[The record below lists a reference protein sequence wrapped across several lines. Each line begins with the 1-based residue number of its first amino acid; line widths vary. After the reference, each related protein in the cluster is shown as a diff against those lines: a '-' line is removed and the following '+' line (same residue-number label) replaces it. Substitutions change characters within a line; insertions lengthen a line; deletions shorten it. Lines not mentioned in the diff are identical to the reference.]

1 MPGGRQGGAGG
12 RSISPVVH
20 GLVKD
25 HGGAVTVESEF
36 GKGSTFRVYLPA
48 ARAEPADLPVKEAWP
63 VRGKG
68 QHFMYIDDEQALGSA
83 MIRALKLLGYRCTF
97 YSDARVA
104 LDAFR
109 SDPDQFD
116 AVISDM
122 TMPFLSGFDVV
133 KELHDIRPDL
143 PVALT
148 SGRSDEGTHAF
159 AYSLGI
165 KTWISKPTTIDELSH
180 TLKLLLRSA
189 GR

>member
-1 MPGGRQGGAGG
+1 
-12 RSISPVVH
+12 
-20 GLVKD
+20 
-25 HGGAVTVESEF
+25 
-36 GKGSTFRVYLPA
+36 
-48 ARAEPADLPVKEAWP
+48 
-63 VRGKG
+63 
-68 QHFMYIDDEQALGSA
+68 
-83 MIRALKLLGYRCTF
+83 
-97 YSDARVA
+97 
-104 LDAFR
+104 
-109 SDPDQFD
+109 
-116 AVISDM
+116 
-122 TMPFLSGFDVV
+122 MPFLSGFDVV